1 MLAVEPETAAPF
13 ARSFQ
18 LGRPVAFEV
27 SFLQNLCSHWVSVL
41 PQGWKSS
48 FVDGCGGRAVLQEI
62 WEVGRGALSG
72 GLTVSLEQ
80 VAGAVRQ
87 LALHNK
93 VDTGLLAVVS
103 TIYLTR

>member
-1 MLAVEPETAAPF
+1 M
-13 ARSFQ
+13 
-18 LGRPVAFEV
+18 
-27 SFLQNLCSHWVSVL
+27 

-62 WEVGRGALSG
+62 WEVARGALSG

-103 TIYLTR
+103 TICLTR